1 MDYGALSSYFDGAV
15 SKVLADVDIDAGK
28 SNQHEFNGTLP
39 LRSLF
44 GDDDIRDIHTTF
56 AYMCDEVET
65 ETCDGTVTWYD
76 ARRKNP
82 TRTEYRLYYKDN
94 PAIRRAR
101 TGDLMVLANSDDLG
115 LLIIF
120 AKKGSTIE
128 SQLRWLFGFGEPD
141 RSGYAVSKGERNR
154 IGAVASR
161 ILAMIGIE
169 TRAPLSADAYLDDM
183 VGRFGNAFP
192 RGLDF
197 TEYSVSTLDDLDWAR
212 DPDGSLLACYEREEM
227 LFKVFERHLLERDLA
242 PYLNGQLDVDG
253 ILKTTMST
261 FQRRKSRAGTA
272 FEHQLEFLFKGR
284 GIRYSAQP
292 YTEGKSKPDFIFPSI
307 ECYQDEGFP
316 SANLTMLGAKTTIK
330 ERWRQVL
337 EEANRIEHKHLITLE
352 PAVSVDY
359 TNAMHDAR
367 LQLVV
372 PRALFPTYTTGQQGW
387 LMDVRGFCE
396 MVEIRQ
402 KTAASSQ

>member
-15 SKVLADVDIDAGK
+15 SKTLADVDIDAGR

-44 GDDDIRDIHTTF
+44 GDDDIRDIRTTF
-56 AYMCDEVET
+56 AYMCDEAEP
-65 ETCDGTVTWYD
+65 EMCDGTVTWYD
-76 ARRKNP
+76 ARRKHP

-94 PAIRRAR
+94 PAIRQASA
-101 TGDLMVLANSDDLG
+101 GDLMVVANSDDLG

-128 SQLRWLFGFGEPD
+128 SQLRWLFGFEEPD

-161 ILAMIGIE
+161 ILGMIGIE
-169 TRAPLSADAYLDDM
+169 TRAPLSADIYLDDM
-183 VGRFGNAFP
+183 VKRFGHTFP
-192 RGLDF
+192 KGIDF
-197 TEYSVSTLDDLDWAR
+197 TEYSISTLEGLDWAD
-212 DPDGSLLACYEREEM
+212 DPDRSLLACYEREEL

-307 ECYQDEGFP
+307 ERYRDEGFP
-316 SANLTMLGAKTTIK
+316 SSSLTMLGAKTTIK

-337 EEANRIEHKHLITLE
+337 EEANRIERKHLITLE

-359 TNAMHDAR
+359 TNAMRDSK
-367 LQLVV
+367 LQLVI
-372 PRALFPTYTTGQQGW
+372 PSQLFPTYTPSQQEW
-387 LMDVRGFCE
+387 LMDVGGFCE
-396 MVEIRQ
+396 MVEERQ
-402 KTAASSQ
+402 RVLD

>member
-15 SKVLADVDIDAGK
+15 AKTLADVDIDLSK
-28 SNQHEFNGTLP
+28 SNQHEFNGTRP
-39 LRSLF
+39 LRLLL
-44 GDDDIRDIHTTF
+44 GDDDIRDIRTIF
-56 AYMCDEVET
+56 AYMCDEAEP
-65 ETCDGTVTWYD
+65 ELCEGSVTWYD
-76 ARRKNP
+76 ARRKHP

-94 PAIRRAR
+94 PAIRRAS

-115 LLIIF
+115 LLILF
-120 AKKGSTIE
+120 AKRGSTIE
-128 SQLRWLFGFGEPD
+128 SQLKWLFGFEEPD

-161 ILAMIGIE
+161 ILGMIGIE
-169 TRAPLSADAYLDDM
+169 TRAPLSADVYLDDM
-183 VGRFGNAFP
+183 INRFGHEFP

-197 TEYSVSTLDDLDWAR
+197 TTYSVSTLKDLDWAF

-227 LFKVFERHLLERDLA
+227 LFKVFERHLLEKDLA

-253 ILKTTMST
+253 VLKTTMST

-284 GIRYSAQP
+284 GIHYSAQP

-307 ECYQDEGFP
+307 ECYRDSSFP

-337 EEANRIEHKHLITLE
+337 EEADRIDCKHLITLE
-352 PAVSVDY
+352 PAVSTDY
-359 TNAMHDAR
+359 TNAMRDCK
-367 LQLVV
+367 LQLVI
-372 PRALFPTYTTGQQGW
+372 PAQLFPTYTLLQQDW
-387 LMDVRGFCE
+387 LMDVGSFCE
-396 MVEIRQ
+396 MVEERQ
-402 KTAASSQ
+402 RILN

>member
-15 SKVLADVDIDAGK
+15 SKTLADVDIDAGR

-44 GDDDIRDIHTTF
+44 GDDDIRDIRTTF
-56 AYMCDEVET
+56 AYMCDEAEP
-65 ETCDGTVTWYD
+65 EMCDGTVTWYD
-76 ARRKNP
+76 ASRKHP

-94 PAIRRAR
+94 PAIRQASA
-101 TGDLMVLANSDDLG
+101 GDLMVVANSDDLG

-128 SQLRWLFGFGEPD
+128 SQLRWLFGFEEPD

-161 ILAMIGIE
+161 ILGMIGIE
-169 TRAPLSADAYLDDM
+169 TRAPLSADIYLDDM
-183 VGRFGNAFP
+183 VKRFGHTFP
-192 RGLDF
+192 KDIDF
-197 TEYSVSTLDDLDWAR
+197 TEYSISTLEGLDWAD
-212 DPDGSLLACYEREEM
+212 DPDRSLLACYEREEL

-307 ECYQDEGFP
+307 ECYRDEGFP
-316 SANLTMLGAKTTIK
+316 PRVLRCSVRRRPSRSAGGRCSRRRT
-330 ERWRQVL
+330 
-337 EEANRIEHKHLITLE
+337 
-352 PAVSVDY
+352 
-359 TNAMHDAR
+359 
-367 LQLVV
+367 
-372 PRALFPTYTTGQQGW
+372 
-387 LMDVRGFCE
+387 
-396 MVEIRQ
+396 
-402 KTAASSQ
+402 ASSVSTLSRWSPP

>member
-15 SKVLADVDIDAGK
+15 SKVLADVDVDAGK

-39 LRSLF
+39 LRSLL
-44 GDDDIRDIHTTF
+44 GDDDIRDIRTAF
-56 AYMCDEVET
+56 AYMSDEAEP
-65 ETCDGTVTWYD
+65 EMCDGTVTWYD
-76 ARRKNP
+76 ARRKHP

-101 TGDLMVLANSDDLG
+101 AGDLMVVANSDDRG
-115 LLIIF
+115 LIILF
-120 AKKGSTIE
+120 AKRGSTIE
-128 SQLRWLFGFGEPD
+128 SQLKWLFGFEEPD

-169 TRAPLSADAYLDDM
+169 TRAPLSADAYLDEM
-183 VGRFGNAFP
+183 VERFGHAFP
-192 RGLDF
+192 CGLDF
-197 TEYSVSTLDDLDWAR
+197 SEYSVSTLGELDWAA
-212 DPDGSLLACYEREEM
+212 DPDGCLLECYEREEI

-242 PYLNGQLDVDG
+242 PYLGGQLDVDG

-284 GIRYSAQP
+284 EIRYSAQP
-292 YTEGKSKPDFIFPSI
+292 YTEGKSRPDFIFPSI
-307 ECYQDEGFP
+307 ECYRDRDFP
-316 SANLTMLGAKTTIK
+316 STRLTMLGAKTTIK

-337 EEANRIEHKHLITLE
+337 EEADRIENKHLITLE
-352 PAVSVDY
+352 PAVSMDY
-359 TNAMHDAR
+359 TNAMKSSG

-372 PRALFPTYTTGQQGW
+372 PRGIFSTYSSEQQDW
-387 LMDVRGFCE
+387 LMDVSDFCA
-396 MVEIRQ
+396 MVEERQ
-402 KTAASSQ
+402 AATI